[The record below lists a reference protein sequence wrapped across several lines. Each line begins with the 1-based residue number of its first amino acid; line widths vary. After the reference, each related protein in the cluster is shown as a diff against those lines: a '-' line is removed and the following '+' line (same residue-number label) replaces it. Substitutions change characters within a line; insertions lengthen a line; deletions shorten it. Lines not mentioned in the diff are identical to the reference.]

1 MTTAT
6 RPVRRSLFRKYFTTI
21 FVAVL
26 LPIIIGGSI
35 EAWLGYRDQ
44 RASIDSRLLSEARAS
59 SDRISSF
66 LNAIIDQMGWTVQLP
81 IALTSPE
88 ERRFDALRLLRQ
100 TPAITEFALA
110 DREGREL
117 LRVSRVAADI
127 LESGRDLSRETSFQ
141 ELMEN
146 ENEFG
151 PVYLSR
157 GSEPYMAIAITGE
170 KRSTGVAIA
179 EVNLK
184 LIWSVIA
191 SIRVGQHGHAL
202 VRDRV
207 GRLIAHPEIVRV
219 LRGEE
224 PGDGGAIPGPPTGA
238 RDGARASDGQ
248 EPVVVRSGDDGAAV
262 IAASAIVPGPDW
274 TVYVEQPLT
283 EAFAPIYAALWR
295 TGLLLIAGVGVSAAL
310 AYLLAGRITG
320 PIRLLEQGATTIGSG
335 QFDHRIRIDS
345 GDELQELA
353 DRFNI
358 MAGEIALSQERSE
371 RIGRLRQFLA
381 PQVAELIEIEGSEKL
396 LESKQA
402 EVVVVFG
409 DLRNFTAFSTKAEP
423 SEIMGVLEEFFTVL
437 GGLVQK
443 HEATQTGFSG
453 DGLMLLLNAP
463 VPCDDPVGR
472 AARMAMEM
480 QAAVQDLVSRWSSMG
495 YGIGFGIGMSAGAAT
510 VGRIGYEGR
519 LEYTAIGPVV
529 NLASRL
535 CSAAQNGQILVDAAT
550 AQKIGSVIP
559 LEDLGERMLKGFEA
573 DTRVFAIQVN
583 DKVVSA

>member
-1 MTTAT
+1 M
-6 RPVRRSLFRKYFTTI
+6 FRKYFTTI

-26 LPIIIGGSI
+26 LPIIVGGSI

-66 LNAIIDQMGWTVQLP
+66 LSAIIDQMGWTVQLP
-81 IALTSPE
+81 VASMTPE
-88 ERRFDALRLLRQ
+88 ERRFDALRLLQQ

-110 DREGREL
+110 DRQGREL
-117 LRVSRVAADI
+117 LRVSRVAPDI

-141 ELMEN
+141 ELTEN
-146 ENEFG
+146 DNRFG

-157 GSEPYMAIAITGE
+157 GSEPYMTIAIAGE

-191 SIRVGQHGHAL
+191 SIRVGQHGQAL

-219 LRGEE
+219 LRGED
-224 PGDGGAIPGPPTGA
+224 PGDVVGLPAPPAGIGEDA
-238 RDGARASDGQ
+238 QPPERPD
-248 EPVVVRSGDDGAAV
+248 PVIVRVGDNGTAV

-295 TGLLLIAGVGVSAAL
+295 TGILLIAGIGVSAAL
-310 AYLLAGRITG
+310 AYVLAGRITG

-335 QFDHRIRIDS
+335 QFDHRIHIDS
-345 GDELQELA
+345 GDELEALA

-381 PQVAELIEIEGSEKL
+381 PQVAELIEIEGSERL

-409 DLRNFTAFSTKAEP
+409 DLRNFTAFSAKAEP
-423 SEIMGVLEEFFTVL
+423 AEIMGVLEEFFTVL
-437 GGLVQK
+437 GRLVQK
-443 HEATQTGFSG
+443 YEATQTGFSG

-472 AARMAMEM
+472 AVRMTMEM
-480 QAAVQDLVSRWSSMG
+480 QEAVQDLVGRWSSMG
-495 YGIGFGIGMSAGAAT
+495 YGIGFGMGMSAGAAT

-535 CSAAQNGQILVDAAT
+535 CSAAQDGQILIDAAT
-550 AQKIGSVIP
+550 AQTIGSEIP
-559 LEDLGERMLKGFEA
+559 LEDLGERLLKGFEA
-573 DTRVFAIQVN
+573 DTRVFAIQMN
-583 DKVVSA
+583 ERVVRA